1 MAPLHVK
8 NIKHK
13 FYKTGLTIK
22 YLNLQARCL
31 YNLLQ
36 KGKQTHQ
43 TIYFNEKSFSVI
55 FLYLIVTLKNN
66 YMNQTLNK
74 NMNIT

>member
-8 NIKHK
+8 DIKHK

-22 YLNLQARCL
+22 YLNMQAKCL

-36 KGKQTHQ
+36 KGKST
-43 TIYFNEKSFSVI
+43 
-55 FLYLIVTLKNN
+55 LILIK
-66 YMNQTLNK
+66 L
-74 NMNIT
+74 NITKYYKA